1 METYTVCITH
11 RSGSYVYVVAGW
23 TIWRPFCLVLPLGG
37 DSGVGWSGGHKVVV
51 EVENQEQEENG
62 AVPIWVRCAAIV
74 LSSKAFCDYCTHTWL
89 LYWPMILVQQ
99 Y

>member
-1 METYTVCITH
+1 MFTWWRGGH
-11 RSGSYVYVVAGW
+11 R
-23 TIWRPFCLVLPLGG
+23 TICLVLPLGG
-37 DSGVGWSGGHKVVV
+37 DGGVGWTGGLKVVV
-51 EVENQEQEENG
+51 VVVDQEQEENG
-62 AVPIWVRCAAIV
+62 AVLIWVRCAAIV